1 MRSIRCVLTALAAG
15 GILLAGASA
24 ASAASADDAF
34 TVYAPV
40 SNTYSIVFG
49 DLSQVAGDDVF
60 NAGHDNTVGS
70 HNGAAPAGDIGM
82 TALPGTQVLSN
93 EALMQRAA
101 GQWTGKAIGK

>member
-1 MRSIRCVLTALAAG
+1 MRSIRCALTALAAG

-24 ASAASADDAF
+24 ASADDAF
-34 TVYAPV
+34 TVYAPI

-82 TALPGTQVLSN
+82 ATLPATHIMSN
-93 EALMQRAA
+93 ETLKGAA
-101 GQWTGKAIGK
+101 GQWTGNIFRK

>member
-1 MRSIRCVLTALAAG
+1 MRSIRCALTALAAG
-15 GILLAGASA
+15 GIILAG

-40 SNTYSIVFG
+40 TNTYSIVFG

-60 NAGHDNTVGS
+60 NAGRDNTVGS

-82 TALPGTQVLSN
+82 ASLPGTQIMSN
-93 EALMQRAA
+93 EALMRAA
-101 GQWTGKAIGK
+101 GQWTGNIGN